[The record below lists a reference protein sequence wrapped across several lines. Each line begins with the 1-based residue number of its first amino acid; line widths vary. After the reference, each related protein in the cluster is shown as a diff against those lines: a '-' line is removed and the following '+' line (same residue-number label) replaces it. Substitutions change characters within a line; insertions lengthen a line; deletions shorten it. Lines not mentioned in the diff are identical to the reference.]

1 MAAVAARKIDT
12 GSTVTAAN
20 IQYPKASSNI
30 TQTGAIVEQI
40 KLRLLRPFGPARE
53 QTMVYVVTPEGA
65 IDPCKRVVVFANC
78 IGSHHGRKPLFVRTM
93 LFSNCKL
100 HAATDCRA
108 LPF

>member
-40 KLRLLRPFGPARE
+40 NLRLLRPFGPAQE
-53 QTMVYVVTPEGA
+53 QTVVYVVTPEGS
-65 IDPCKRVVVFANC
+65 IDPCKRVVVFTNC
-78 IGSHHGRKPLFVRTM
+78 IGSHHGRKPVFMHNDAFV
-93 LFSNCKL
+93 N
-100 HAATDCRA
+100 
-108 LPF
+108 